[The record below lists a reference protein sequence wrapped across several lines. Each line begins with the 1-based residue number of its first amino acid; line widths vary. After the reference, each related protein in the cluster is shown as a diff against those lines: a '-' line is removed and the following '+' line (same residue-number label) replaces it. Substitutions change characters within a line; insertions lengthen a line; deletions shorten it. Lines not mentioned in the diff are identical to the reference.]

1 MRDIKVGFSSKF
13 YSENEIDHIC
23 HFAYHIPAWLPL
35 KPFRVSC
42 LDTILIMTLPFV
54 YMLS

>member
-42 LDTILIMTLPFV
+42 LDTILIMSLPFV